1 MCVQF
6 SFIYVLFESNL
17 LRKGKKLSGII
28 TDQPLKPVAT
38 NFLPKIKRPLECDFF
53 DSEEEAEC
61 KKSDAGKL

>member
-1 MCVQF
+1 M
-6 SFIYVLFESNL
+6 